1 MENELKTG
9 YCCNVHGGTTLNEVK
24 ANLEKFACEV
34 KRQVSPDDAMP
45 IGLWLSQS
53 AMEGLGNASQNQI
66 DATNAFGDWLAAR
79 GLEPFTFNGFPQGD
93 FHQEVVKHEV
103 YLPTWADRSRLEY
116 TQKLAVVQTM
126 LLARS
131 TSASKF
137 QTISTL
143 PMGWPPVPKEKL
155 FSEGIE
161 FLNQCSANLRTL
173 ARFLATVEKDTG
185 SRVMVCIEPEPG
197 CIFDT
202 CHDIVRF
209 FEERLL
215 NATPAENEMVLR
227 HIGVCHDVC
236 HSAVMFE
243 DQATAVL
250 AYKNAGIQ
258 IGKVQVSSAIKVHFG
273 GDEALNRLKREQLA
287 QFSEPR
293 YLHQA
298 SVQCLNGSNQFYE
311 DLSIAFADATATSGE
326 WRVHFHVPIF
336 AERLGVIESTQS
348 DIGFFLDAIQQHDVQ
363 VEHFEIETYAWNVLP
378 ESYRGLSR
386 NLASGIAE
394 ELRWFDET
402 KSRCKTK
409 KA

>member
-1 MENELKTG
+1 MKTG
-9 YCCNVHGGTTLNEVK
+9 YCCNVHGGTTLDEVK

-34 KRQVSPDDAMP
+34 KRQVSPDGAMP

-53 AMEGLGNASQNQI
+53 AMADLGDANEAQI
-66 DATNAFGDWLAAR
+66 NATNAFGDWLADH

-103 YLPTWADRSRLEY
+103 YLPTWADSSRLDY

-131 TSASKF
+131 RSASKF

-143 PMGWPPVPKEKL
+143 PLGWPPVSKEKL
-155 FSEGIE
+155 FSEGAG
-161 FLNQCSANLRTL
+161 FLSQCAANLQTL
-173 ARFLATVEKDTG
+173 AKFLANLQQGTG
-185 SRVMVCIEPEPG
+185 SHVMVCIEPEPG

-209 FEERLL
+209 FQEYLL
-215 NATPAENEMVLR
+215 DGTDQQNEMVLK

-250 AYKNAGIQ
+250 AYKDAGIQ
-258 IGKVQVSSAIKVHFG
+258 IGKIQVSSAIKVQFD
-273 GDEALNRLKREQLA
+273 GDEESNRSKREQLA

-293 YLHQA
+293 YLHQT
-298 SVQCLNGSNQFYE
+298 SVQRLDGSRQFYE
-311 DLSIAFADATATSGE
+311 DLSIALADGTTPEGE

-336 AERLGVIESTQS
+336 ADRLGLIESTRS
-348 DIGFFLDAIQQHDVQ
+348 DIGSILNAIQQYDVH
-363 VEHFEIETYAWNVLP
+363 VEHFEVETYAWNVLP
-378 ESYRGLSR
+378 QSHHGVASS
-386 NLASGIAE
+386 LASGIAE
-394 ELRWFDET
+394 ELKWFDAA
-402 KSRCKTK
+402 RDRHDTK